1 LIRACMLIRSE
12 RGRFKEV
19 AERVRQFKEVKDSFT
34 VLGRYDVVADL
45 EAEDLKSLSSAVL
58 RIGRLAGVVFTE
70 TLVEI
75 PA

>member
-1 LIRACMLIRSE
+1 MIRACMLIRSE

-19 AERVRQFKEVKDSFT
+19 AEKVKQFKEVKDAFT
-34 VLGRYDVVADL
+34 VLGRYDVAVDL
-45 EAEDLKSLSSAVL
+45 EAEDFDKLSSTVL

-75 PA
+75 KA

>member
-1 LIRACMLIRSE
+1 MIRACMLIRSE

-45 EAEDLKSLSSAVL
+45 EAEDLKSLSSTVL